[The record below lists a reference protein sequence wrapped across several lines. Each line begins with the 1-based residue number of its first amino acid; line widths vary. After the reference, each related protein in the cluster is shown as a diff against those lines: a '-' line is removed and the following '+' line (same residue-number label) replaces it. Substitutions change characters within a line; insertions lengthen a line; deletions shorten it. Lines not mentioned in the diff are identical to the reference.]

1 MNEENLSDNIWWV
14 LIVVN
19 QEFFD
24 FLQQAIVKQIID
36 QSSKKK
42 KKTCL
47 NCHLLSRFH
56 WNWLG
61 NKLGMSSVLD
71 WWRMWLAIVI
81 LPLLLDSLLLVRDDL
96 VSTRNFST
104 SRLREVS
111 GFLSDLFLDSDNIK
125 NVIKVKSQGLYY
137 SRMMVC
143 IFKKNLI
150 HQLGKSC

>member
-1 MNEENLSDNIWWV
+1 
-14 LIVVN
+14 
-19 QEFFD
+19 
-24 FLQQAIVKQIID
+24 VKQIID